1 MKDLSISQIENL
13 IARFFE
19 GRTSQEEEKVLYGF
33 FAQEALPPSLEAYK
47 PLFACFDGLT
57 DLGVDALAALDA
69 DAMASLNADT
79 LAQKG
84 TTMVR
89 HLSLRPL
96 WRRMSAA
103 VLVLAFS
110 VAALHIFNSNKT
122 FDPYEGSYIIRNG
135 VKITDPELIR
145 PHIEATLAQ
154 YLAIEQ
160 EQNEKYLEID
170 AEFKKQTIDFINGF
184 PEGPIRDEVIQ
195 SLILY

>member
-19 GRTSQEEEKVLYGF
+19 GRTSQEEEKALYGF
-33 FAQEALPPSLEAYK
+33 FAQEALPPTLEAYK

-57 DLGVDALAALDA
+57 DLDIDALATLD
-69 DAMASLNADT
+69 ADT
-79 LAQKG
+79 LAQKEAA
-84 TTMVR
+84 TAHRLT
-89 HLSLRPL
+89 HRPL
-96 WRRMSAA
+96 WRSLSAA

-110 VAALHIFNSNKT
+110 VAALHIFNSNRT

-170 AEFKKQTIDFINGF
+170 AEFKKQTLDFINGF